1 MQHTQGYE
9 VDVSIRLAKKPGT
22 TRQDIYTTYYNC
34 RHLNPLY
41 NVIDYKIADHHSR
54 YSIDLKLYVLGTSLD
69 EVHLLV
75 ESKLNEFFT
84 SERLG
89 ATVQGI
95 DIHGV
100 KVIHTTRT
108 YRHNKDNIDVNFV
121 VVKGDMLL
129 FEIELEDEVVS
140 TEDDETSTIRIDI
153 NKNTLA
159 HGIYTTFSEDYDIGA
174 DIDPESASIDVEEI
188 VPFLMTTRHQYEDMT
203 EVYDASYAER
213 RARGEVV

>member
-1 MQHTQGYE
+1 MQHTQAHE

-34 RHLNPLY
+34 RHLSPLH
-41 NVIDYKIADHHSR
+41 NVKEYKVADHNSH
-54 YSIDLKLYVLGTSLD
+54 YSIDLKLYVLGTSID

-75 ESKLNEFFT
+75 ESKLNQFFT

-89 ATVQGI
+89 ITVLGI
-95 DIHGV
+95 DIHGI
-100 KVIHTTRT
+100 KVIHTTKT
-108 YRHNKDNIDVNFV
+108 YDHNKDNIDVNFV

-153 NKNTLA
+153 NKDTLT

-174 DIDPESASIDVEEI
+174 NIDPESASIDVEEI
-188 VPFLMTTRHQYEDMT
+188 VPYLVTHRHQFCDMT
-203 EVYDASYAER
+203 EEYDASYAER
-213 RARGEVV
+213 RAQGEAV